1 MKALPLGAVVLVA
14 FLTAHAPVTAQLYDG
29 DSWANLASDNRAQE
43 VGDIV
48 TVIIFESASA
58 TNRVGTR
65 SGKDTSLDGSL
76 GVGGI
81 DESLRFGFGSSY
93 RGIGETERS
102 DRFVASMAA
111 QIQEVLPNGDLIILG
126 TQNLLVNGE
135 SRDIEVRGRVRPI
148 DISSDNTV
156 ASSRLAN
163 AMINYNGEGFA
174 TRSAKPGLLNRIFS
188 FLGIG

>member
-1 MKALPLGAVVLVA
+1 MKTRIFLA
-14 FLTAHAPVTAQLYDG
+14 FGSLAIPAQQPAWAEQLYDR
-29 DSWANLASDNRAQE
+29 DKWANLASDNRAHD

-48 TVIIFESASA
+48 TVLIYESASA

-65 SGKDTSLDGSL
+65 SGKNTALDGNI
-76 GVGGI
+76 GVAGVDETLSFGI
-81 DESLRFGFGSSY
+81 GSSY
-93 RGIGETERS
+93 RGVGETERS

-111 QIQEVLPNGDLIILG
+111 QVEQILPNGDFIIVG
-126 TQNLLVNGE
+126 SQNLLVNGE
-135 SRDIEVRGRVRPI
+135 KRDIQVRGRVRPI
-148 DISSDNTV
+148 DIASNNTV

-163 AMINYNGEGFA
+163 ATINYDGEGFA